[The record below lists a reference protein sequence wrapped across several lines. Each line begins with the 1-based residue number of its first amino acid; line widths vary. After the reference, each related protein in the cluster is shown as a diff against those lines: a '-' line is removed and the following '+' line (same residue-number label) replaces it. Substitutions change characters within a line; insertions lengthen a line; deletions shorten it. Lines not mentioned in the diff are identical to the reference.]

1 MATAAVATSPLDKE
15 TEPLKDLHEKQ
26 LNDAIQHVKTPKDLI
41 QKLWHMSLQAK
52 EQNTISE
59 DFCLKSGSAAIHD
72 EHPLHQK
79 MQYFD
84 NLKQRDA

>member
-52 EQNTISE
+52 E
-59 DFCLKSGSAAIHD
+59 
-72 EHPLHQK
+72 
-79 MQYFD
+79 
-84 NLKQRDA
+84 